1 MYRIDI
7 QKITK
12 QPVPKLSLLRT
23 WAKKALEKQIKAG
36 ELTIR
41 IVDTEEMS
49 ELNTHYRQKQGPTNV
64 LSFPLDMPHGGRSK
78 LRLLGDIVICA
89 AVVDREAHEQQKTLE
104 AHWAHMIIHG
114 IFHLLG
120 FNHETED
127 EALEME
133 SLETELMQ
141 QLGFTD
147 PYQLT
152 KDIIH
157 D

>member
-12 QPVPKLSLLRT
+12 QQIPKLSLLRM
-23 WAKKALEKQIKAG
+23 WAKMALEKQTSAC

-41 IVDTEEMS
+41 IVDVAEMT
-49 ELNTHYRQKQGPTNV
+49 ELNRKYRQKKGPTNV
-64 LSFPLDMPHGGRSK
+64 LSFPFDMPHGVQSK
-78 LRLLGDIVICA
+78 MRLLGDIVVCA
-89 AVVDREAHEQQKTLE
+89 AVVDREAREQHKTRE

-120 FNHETED
+120 FNHEQED
-127 EALEME
+127 EAQQME
-133 SLETELMQ
+133 SLETQLMQ

-152 KDIIH
+152 TNH
-157 D
+157 